1 MVSPVII
8 FGLTD
13 GDRGV
18 RVSPCCSIASLLFL
32 AEKSRKKKKKA
43 VDDYDPMAM
52 LKLQKKLSREA
63 DIRRQIKELKKQ
75 QDQMEE
81 RERKREAER
90 RKEKV
95 VASFGLENS
104 SEPVSY
110 LPLSNSEQTL

>member
-1 MVSPVII
+1 
-8 FGLTD
+8 
-13 GDRGV
+13 
-18 RVSPCCSIASLLFL
+18 
-32 AEKSRKKKKKA
+32 
-43 VDDYDPMAM
+43 MAM

-110 LPLSNSEQTL
+110 LPLSNSEQNL